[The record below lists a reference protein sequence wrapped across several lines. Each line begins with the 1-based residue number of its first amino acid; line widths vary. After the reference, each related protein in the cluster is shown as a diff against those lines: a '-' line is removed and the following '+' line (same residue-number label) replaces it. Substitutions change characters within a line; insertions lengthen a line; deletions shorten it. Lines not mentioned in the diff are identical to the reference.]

1 MLFTLIHIIHLLTVI
16 IWIGGLGF
24 ITIIVLPML
33 IKWDDP
39 LQKALTFQS
48 IEHRFAPI
56 ARVYNVI
63 TGVTGFVMVYLTGW
77 HRLYFTT
84 KGIPLLIMTLIWF
97 LWFVMLFGLEPLVV
111 KKMLDRMANSGVKM
125 EIETIFAR
133 MNRMHWVLMMLS
145 LAASIAG
152 IIFAHGYI

>member
-133 MNRMHWVLMMLS
+133 MNRMHWVLMMQS

>member
-1 MLFTLIHIIHLLTVI
+1 MHIIHLLTVI

-48 IEHRFAPI
+48 IEHRFPPI

-77 HRLYFTT
+77 HRLYLTT

>member
-1 MLFTLIHIIHLLTVI
+1 MHIIHLLTVI

-77 HRLYFTT
+77 HRLYLTT

>member
-1 MLFTLIHIIHLLTVI
+1 MHIIHLLTVI

-77 HRLYFTT
+77 HKLYLTT

>member
-1 MLFTLIHIIHLLTVI
+1 MHIIHLLTVI

-39 LQKALTFQS
+39 LQKAITFQS
-48 IEHRFAPI
+48 IEHRFAPA

-63 TGVTGFVMVYLTGW
+63 TGLTGFVMVYLTGW
-77 HRLYFTT
+77 HRLYLTT

-111 KKMLDRMANSGVKM
+111 KKMLDRMAKSGVKM
-125 EIETIFAR
+125 EIETIFDR
-133 MNRMHWVLMMLS
+133 MNRMHWVLLMLS
-145 LAASIAG
+145 LAATTAG